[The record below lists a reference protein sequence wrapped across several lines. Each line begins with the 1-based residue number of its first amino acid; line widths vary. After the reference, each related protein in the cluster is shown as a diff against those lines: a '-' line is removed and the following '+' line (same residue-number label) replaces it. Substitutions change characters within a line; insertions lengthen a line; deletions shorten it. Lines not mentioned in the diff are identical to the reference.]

1 MSNRNTSRTGLF
13 LMELILAILFFSLSG
28 SVCVQL
34 FIQAHTLSN
43 NSVVLNHS
51 ILQAQNIAETFY
63 GCNGD
68 IDEMMALLNTDTN
81 GSRQDGEDITTLSF
95 LFNPDFTPIP
105 SAKSSFPGFG
115 YTVTATIQPK
125 GELTT
130 CHILVQEYGIDESSS
145 EDSSPLYEL
154 NISLYPDQEVS
165 KNAP

>member
-1 MSNRNTSRTGLF
+1 MNNRNTSRTGLF

-34 FIQAHTLSN
+34 FIQAHTISN

-68 IDEMMALLNTDTN
+68 TDEMMTLLNAGTN
-81 GSRQDGEDITTLSF
+81 GSKQDGENSTTLSF
-95 LFNPDFTPIP
+95 LYDSNFAPIP
-105 SAKSSFPGFG
+105 SNQSSFPDFG

-125 GELTT
+125 EELAT
-130 CHILVQEYGIDESSS
+130 CHILVQEYGTS
-145 EDSSPLYEL
+145 EDASPLYEL
-154 NISLYPDQEVS
+154 NISLYPEQEVS

>member
-34 FIQAHTLSN
+34 FIQAHTISN

-68 IDEMMALLNTDTN
+68 VDEMMTLLNADTN
-81 GSRQDGEDITTLSF
+81 GSRQDEEGSTTLSF
-95 LFNPDFTPIP
+95 LYNPDFTPIP
-105 SAKSSFPGFG
+105 SYQSFFPAFG

-130 CHILVQEYGIDESSS
+130 CHILVQEYGAGETSSK
-145 EDSSPLYEL
+145 DSSPIYEL

-165 KNAP
+165 KNAT

>member
-34 FIQAHTLSN
+34 FIQAHVISN

-68 IDEMMALLNTDTN
+68 VDEMMILLNANTN
-81 GSRQDGEDITTLSF
+81 GSRQDGEDSTILSF
-95 LFNPDFTPIP
+95 LYDPDFEPIP
-105 SAKSSFPGFG
+105 SYQSSFPGFG

-125 GELTT
+125 EKLTT
-130 CHILVQEYGIDESSS
+130 CHILVQEYGTNESSN
-145 EDSSPLYEL
+145 EDSFPLYEL

-165 KNAP
+165 KNAS

>member
-34 FIQAHTLSN
+34 FIQAHTISN
-43 NSVVLNHS
+43 DSVVLNHS

-68 IDEMMALLNTDTN
+68 VDEMMILLNTATN
-81 GSRQDGEDITTLSF
+81 GSRQDEENSTILSF
-95 LFNPDFTPIP
+95 LYGPDFVPIP
-105 SAKSSFPGFG
+105 SYQSFFPGFG

-130 CHILVQEYGIDESSS
+130 CHILVKEYSTN
-145 EDSSPLYEL
+145 EDVSPLYEL

-165 KNAP
+165 ENAS

>member
-34 FIQAHTLSN
+34 FIQAHTISN

-51 ILQAQNIAETFY
+51 ILQAQNVAETFY

-68 IDEMMALLNTDTN
+68 VDEMMILLNSKTN
-81 GSRQDGEDITTLSF
+81 GSRQDEEDSTTLSF
-95 LFNPDFTPIP
+95 LYDSNFDPITNQSYFPD
-105 SAKSSFPGFG
+105 FG

-130 CHILVQEYGIDESSS
+130 CHILVQEYSTN
-145 EDSSPLYEL
+145 EDSSPIYEL
-154 NISLYPDQEVS
+154 NISLFPDQEVS
-165 KNAP
+165 KNAS

>member
-43 NSVVLNHS
+43 DSVVLNHS
-51 ILQAQNIAETFY
+51 ILRAQNIAETFC

-68 IDEMMALLNTDTN
+68 VDEMMILLNTDAN
-81 GSRQDGEDITTLSF
+81 CSRQDGEDSITLSF
-95 LFNPDFTPIP
+95 LYDPDFAPIP
-105 SAKSSFPGFG
+105 SYQSSFPGFG

-125 GELTT
+125 EELTT
-130 CHILVQEYGIDESSS
+130 CHILVQEHSANK
-145 EDSSPLYEL
+145 DSSPLYEL

-165 KNAP
+165 KNAS